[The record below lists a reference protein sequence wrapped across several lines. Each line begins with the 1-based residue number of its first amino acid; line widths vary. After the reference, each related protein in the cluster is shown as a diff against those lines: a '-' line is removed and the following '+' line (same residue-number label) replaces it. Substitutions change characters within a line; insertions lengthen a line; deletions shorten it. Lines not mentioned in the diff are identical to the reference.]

1 MRKELIIS
9 LVLLAGTISL
19 YLSLSLME
27 DPRAATFPKVIIL
40 IMGVLSMTLL
50 LQSVIT
56 GPKKEKPGLQSDR
69 VSAEKASAPQISFPY
84 GPLVGCFILIVIYFA
99 VMEWLGFYV
108 SAFLFFV
115 AVTFLLGRK
124 DFSVRKGGIRVGI
137 ALIFTTILFV
147 LFNKLLV
154 VQTPKG
160 LFF

>member
-1 MRKELIIS
+1 MRKELITS

-27 DPRAATFPKVIIL
+27 DPRAATFPKIIIL
-40 IMGVLSMTLL
+40 IMGVLSMSLL

-69 VSAEKASAPQISFPY
+69 VSAEKASTSKTSFPY

-99 VMEWLGFYV
+99 IMEWLGFYV

-115 AVTFLLGRK
+115 AVTLLLGRK
-124 DFSVRKGGIRVGI
+124 DLSVRKGGMRVAI
-137 ALIFTTILFV
+137 AFVFTTILFV
-147 LFNKLLV
+147 LFNKFLV

>member
-1 MRKELIIS
+1 VRKELSIA

-40 IMGVLSMTLL
+40 IMGGLSMILL
-50 LQSVIT
+50 LQSVIA
-56 GPKKEKPGLQSDR
+56 GPKKNKPGPQSDR
-69 VSAEKASAPQISFPY
+69 VSAQEASASQISLPY
-84 GPLVGCFILIVIYFA
+84 GTLVGCFILIVIYFA
-99 VMEWLGFYV
+99 VMERLGFYV

-115 AVTFLLGRK
+115 AVTLLLGRK
-124 DFSVRKGGIRVGI
+124 DLSVRKGGMRVGI

-147 LFNKLLV
+147 LFNQLLV

-160 LFF
+160 LLF

>member
-56 GPKKEKPGLQSDR
+56 GPKKKKPGLQSDH
-69 VSAEKASAPQISFPY
+69 VSTEKASASKISFPY
-84 GPLVGCFILIVIYFA
+84 GPLVGCFILIVFYFA

-115 AVTFLLGRK
+115 AITFLLGRN
-124 DFSVRKGGIRVGI
+124 DFSVRKGGMRVGI

-147 LFNKLLV
+147 LFNKLLA

>member
-40 IMGVLSMTLL
+40 IMGVLSMALL
-50 LQSVIT
+50 LQSVIA
-56 GPKKEKPGLQSDR
+56 GQKKERLTLQSDR
-69 VSAEKASAPQISFPY
+69 VNAKKISASKISFPY
-84 GPLVGCFILIVIYFA
+84 GTVVGCFILIVIYFA
-99 VMEWLGFYV
+99 IMEWLGFYV

-115 AVTFLLGRK
+115 AITFLLGRK
-124 DFSVRKGGIRVGI
+124 DLSVRKGGMRVGI

-147 LFNKLLV
+147 LFNKFLV

>member
-50 LQSVIT
+50 FQSVIT
-56 GPKKEKPGLQSDR
+56 GPKKGRPGLQSDR
-69 VSAEKASAPQISFPY
+69 VSAEKASASKIYFPY
-84 GPLVGCFILIVIYFA
+84 GILVGCFILIVIYFA

-124 DFSVRKGGIRVGI
+124 DFSVRKGSMRVGI